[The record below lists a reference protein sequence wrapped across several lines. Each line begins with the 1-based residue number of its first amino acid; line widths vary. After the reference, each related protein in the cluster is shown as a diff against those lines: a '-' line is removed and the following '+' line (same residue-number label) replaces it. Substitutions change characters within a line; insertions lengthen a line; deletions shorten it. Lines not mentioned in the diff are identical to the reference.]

1 MEKKEIRKKVL
12 QLRNELDKTY
22 RTRAD
27 KNIFQAVTA
36 LALYQQA
43 DVIFSYVSYKS
54 EVDTFSILK
63 KALADGKRVAIP
75 KVMDKDGIMEF
86 YEISSLQELI
96 KGYQGIKEPEIAGK
110 GPVQV
115 AKENVL
121 MIMPGVAFDRKC
133 NRIGYGGGFYDR
145 YLNKYNN
152 KHMKTLAVCYEAQII
167 DTILAEAT
175 DVKPDIVLT
184 EEHKYEK

>member
-110 GPVQV
+110 EPVQV